1 MVLIIELPL
10 IEGVPFGTAC
20 SMNFGETNLRFSA
33 LSLVNKIN
41 PKMIVGGKYVPPHM
55 RNNTGATT
63 SAMKKPS
70 LSPFAAWTKNENSKP
85 KKTKKEKK
93 TAEKKITS
101 TTDTTTP
108 PPKPHC
114 ELFLADLPPALRSL
128 QSLAGFFHPYGEISN
143 IQYIPAGKTFP
154 TDITDRDLI
163 EPAKFAKTNC
173 AIIEFLTAR
182 VAKFVVGV
190 LRKRIEALNFRIGLL
205 KPGLAEEM
213 VAQEQRLLDSLHL
226 PTFQINKTQS
236 SFLEQ
241 STSQYSSEELSE
253 IESRPTKVS
262 SIKWCPPGVTVQCHC
277 YVILTSC

>member
-1 MVLIIELPL
+1 
-10 IEGVPFGTAC
+10 
-20 SMNFGETNLRFSA
+20 
-33 LSLVNKIN
+33 
-41 PKMIVGGKYVPPHM
+41 MIVGGKYVPPHM
-55 RNNTGATT
+55 RNNTGAT

-101 TTDTTTP
+101 TTETTTP

-154 TDITDRDLI
+154 ADITDRDLI

-205 KPGLAEEM
+205 KPGLSEEM
-213 VAQEQRLLDSLHL
+213 IAQEQRLLDSLHL

-262 SIKWCPPGVTVQCHC
+262 RSFQTIAQIVTVQCYC
-277 YVILTSC
+277 EFPT